1 MGPPLKGRTVESR
14 TLMTKNLIFT
24 THALRRML
32 KHGIRSG
39 QVREALERG
48 ERIEEYPEDMPF
60 PSYLVLGVSGRV
72 LHVVAAD
79 DSDQDETIVITT
91 YEPDPQ
97 EWE

>member
-60 PSYLVLGVSGRV
+60 PATWSWEFP
-72 LHVVAAD
+72 AA
-79 DSDQDETIVITT
+79 SCTSWPPTT
-91 YEPDPQ
+91 PIKTRRS
-97 EWE
+97 